1 MYDLNNY
8 ETVETRIDKFYE
20 KHAEGRIL
28 TELIKAE
35 GGEAIVKA
43 LIYVGQELKAT
54 GYAQEKEGA
63 SHVNKTSY
71 VENCESSA
79 IGRALA
85 NFNFAKKGARP
96 SREEMEKVV
105 RTEQAIKEKEEAKAS
120 LPEGER
126 LAKQMYAIAMTR
138 DKDNAIKTL
147 RAISTALQVGKLQEA
162 NPEILKKIVARWNAD
177 KDEKNLLGL
186 FEKTDY

>member
-20 KHAEGRIL
+20 KHTDGRII
-28 TELIKAE
+28 TELVKAE
-35 GGEAIVKA
+35 GGEAIFKA
-43 LIYVGQELKAT
+43 YVYIGETLKAT

-96 SREEMEKVV
+96 SREEMEKVI
-105 RTEQAIKEKEEAKAS
+105 RTEEVIKQKQS
-120 LPEGER
+120 LPDSER
-126 LAKQMYAIAMTR
+126 LSKQMYAICMSR
-138 DKDNAIKTL
+138 DKDNAIKIL
-147 RAISTALQVGKLQEA
+147 RAISTALGVAKLQEA
-162 NPEILKKIVARWNAD
+162 KAGDLRKIIEVWNKEPNN
-177 KDEKNLLGL
+177 KDLLGM
-186 FEKTDY
+186 FEKSL